1 MRHRSSTVLLVLHCP
16 LHSLTVATDFW
27 NLSASKYYCF
37 AWMPVH
43 VLFLMNFWSRYNII
57 YIWIETSQIRDL
69 TFVKTCRQTTG
80 ILIVLKYFISFLS
93 SVCWWVA
100 GDEDKMWGSLQSDS
114 DLNTMDRLGLHG
126 GYHLLMINNSRSV
139 NRNTSSDGPDSLE
152 PVTTT
157 GCILY
162 SVFCILNLPSWLFH
176 TAKLAMKM
184 SLICSSQSNAGKS
197 EIILSY

>member
-1 MRHRSSTVLLVLHCP
+1 
-16 LHSLTVATDFW
+16 
-27 NLSASKYYCF
+27 
-37 AWMPVH
+37 MPVH

-114 DLNTMDRLGLHG
+114 HLNTMDRLGLHG

-162 SVFCILNLPSWLFH
+162 SEFTELTISHSKISNENVSHLLITIQFWKVRDYSFILNIWGERNKTWRTFS
-176 TAKLAMKM
+176 
-184 SLICSSQSNAGKS
+184 SLVI
-197 EIILSY
+197 